1 MTADAAL
8 TRDPA
13 APASLWRAVFGREAP
28 VEIEIGA
35 GRGEVTL
42 AFAAARPERDFF
54 AMEWGWHQAERIRQ
68 RAAKRALPNVR
79 AVSGDARL
87 IVSHFVPPES
97 VTAYHVYFPDPWPK
111 TRHRNRR
118 LWKPGFADVLARTLI
133 PGGRVHVASDLP
145 VLYAVMAQA
154 LAEAGFTQIATGDDR
169 AARALTRFE
178 RKYAQ
183 AGTHEGSWLRP
194 GRPRS
199 VDQCDASDGPKPQ
212 KTS

>member
-1 MTADAAL
+1 MRSKRVRGRSARSSPVVIGVKPADAN
-8 TRDPA
+8 
-13 APASLWRAVFGREAP
+13 AVA
-28 VEIEIGA
+28 
-35 GRGEVTL
+35 
-42 AFAAARPERDFF
+42 
-54 AMEWGWHQAERIRQ
+54 
-68 RAAKRALPNVR
+68 
-79 AVSGDARL
+79 GDARL
-87 IVSHFVPPES
+87 IVTQLVPPES

-118 LWKPGFADVLARTLI
+118 LFQPGFADALARTLI

-145 VLYAVMAQA
+145 ALYASMAAA
-154 LAEAGFTQIATGDDR
+154 LVAADFTQIPTGEDR

-194 GRPRS
+194 GRIRS
-199 VDQCDASDGPKPQ
+199 ADQWDGVGAAAASSDGPKPQ

>member
-1 MTADAAL
+1 MTL
-8 TRDPA
+8 
-13 APASLWRAVFGREAP
+13 G
-28 VEIEIGA
+28 
-35 GRGEVTL
+35 
-42 AFAAARPERDFF
+42 FAAARPERDFF
-54 AMEWGWHQAERIRQ
+54 AIEWGWHQAERIRA
-68 RAAKRALPNVR
+68 RAARRELPNVR
-79 AVSGDARL
+79 AVAGDARQ
-87 IVSHFVPPES
+87 IVTHMVPAES

-111 TRHRNRR
+111 TRHRHRR
-118 LWKPGFADVLARTLI
+118 LFTPDFADALARTLV

-145 VLYAVMAQA
+145 ALYASMARA
-154 LAEAGFTQIATGDDR
+154 LIEAGYTQIATGDDR

-199 VDQCDASDGPKPQ
+199 VDQCEPSEGPKPQ